1 MNSKERTEKA
11 KLEVLEAK
19 EKALDDKWAKEKFI
33 NQQKFQLAQNC
44 YVLKFFEEQIRDKE
58 VKIKD
63 DKIIGPVPM
72 EFVVKNAYGL
82 RSAID
87 DGIFNLKK
95 AGLTDDEIATELE
108 NNKAQK
114 YEYLMV

>member
-1 MNSKERTEKA
+1 MNSKERELK
-11 KLEVLEAK
+11 KKNEILEAN
-19 EKALDDKWAKEKFI
+19 EKALDDKWAKDKFI

-72 EFVVKNAYGL
+72 EFVVKTAYQL

-95 AGLTDDEIATELE
+95 SGLTDEEIAKEIE
-108 NNKAQK
+108 NHKAQK
-114 YEYLMV
+114 IEYLMI